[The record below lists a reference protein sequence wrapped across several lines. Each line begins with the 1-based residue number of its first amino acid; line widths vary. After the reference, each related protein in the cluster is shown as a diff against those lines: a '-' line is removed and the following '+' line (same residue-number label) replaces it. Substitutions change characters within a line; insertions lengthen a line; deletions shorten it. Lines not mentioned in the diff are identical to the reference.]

1 MGLNI
6 RESKVKVYKGKY
18 GYSCSISNKNQDGSY
33 SNMFMQIQLPKG
45 IEPEDKS
52 IIEITK
58 GFISFYENKDGN
70 KIPKIV
76 VLDFNY
82 INNSKNNCNCKTNNK
97 PMQNACKKN
106 CTKNKKLN
114 FKSYTKNIGN
124 SLNEV

>member
-18 GYSCSISNKNQDGSY
+18 GYSCSISNKKQDGSY
-33 SNMFMQIQLPKG
+33 ENMFIQLQLPKG

-58 GFISFYENKDGN
+58 GFISFYATKDGN

-76 VLDFNY
+76 AIEIKQDEPKQETFEEAYVPDDLPF
-82 INNSKNNCNCKTNNK
+82 
-97 PMQNACKKN
+97 
-106 CTKNKKLN
+106 
-114 FKSYTKNIGN
+114 
-124 SLNEV
+124 

>member
-1 MGLNI
+1 MNI
-6 RESKVKVYKGKY
+6 TGKTRCYKGKY

-52 IIEITK
+52 TIEIIR

-76 VLDFNY
+76 AMEIKQDEPKQEENY
-82 INNSKNNCNCKTNNK
+82 FSD
-97 PMQNACKKN
+97 PD
-106 CTKNKKLN
+106 
-114 FKSYTKNIGN
+114 
-124 SLNEV
+124 SLPF

>member
-1 MGLNI
+1 MNI
-6 RESKVKVYKGKY
+6 TGKTRCYKGKY

-33 SNMFMQIQLPKG
+33 SNMFMQLQLPKG

-58 GFISFYENKDGN
+58 GFISFYSTKDGN

-82 INNSKNNCNCKTNNK
+82 INDSKNDNNDYR
-97 PMQNACKKN
+97 QND
-106 CTKNKKLN
+106 LP
-114 FKSYTKNIGN
+114 F
-124 SLNEV
+124 

>member
-33 SNMFMQIQLPKG
+33 ANMFMQIQLPKG

-52 IIEITK
+52 IIEIIK

-76 VLDFNY
+76 AMEIKQDEPKQEENY
-82 INNSKNNCNCKTNNK
+82 FSD
-97 PMQNACKKN
+97 
-106 CTKNKKLN
+106 
-114 FKSYTKNIGN
+114 SD
-124 SLNEV
+124 SLPF

>member
-1 MGLNI
+1 MQISGKTKI
-6 RESKVKVYKGKY
+6 FKGKY

-45 IEPEDKS
+45 IEIKDKS

-82 INNSKNNCNCKTNNK
+82 INDSKNNNNDYR
-97 PMQNACKKN
+97 QND
-106 CTKNKKLN
+106 LP
-114 FKSYTKNIGN
+114 F
-124 SLNEV
+124 

>member
-33 SNMFMQIQLPKG
+33 SNMFMQLQLPKG

-76 VLDFNY
+76 AMEIKQDEPKQEENY
-82 INNSKNNCNCKTNNK
+82 FTSE
-97 PMQNACKKN
+97 
-106 CTKNKKLN
+106 
-114 FKSYTKNIGN
+114 SD
-124 SLNEV
+124 SLPF

>member
-33 SNMFMQIQLPKG
+33 NNMFMQLQLPKG
-45 IEPEDKS
+45 LEPADKS

-76 VLDFNY
+76 ALE
-82 INNSKNNCNCKTNNK
+82 IK
-97 PMQNACKKN
+97 QNEPKQ
-106 CTKNKKLN
+106 
-114 FKSYTKNIGN
+114 
-124 SLNEV
+124 EVQEDVYQSSDLPF